1 MSLFYGVLQL
11 LHLNVIEVP
20 SLPDT
25 GLDIDMFEAALKSSK
40 IKAVVVTPA
49 FSTPCGATIPK
60 GVRSRI
66 IELANQY
73 EVAIIEDDIYGNLG
87 FTERPVPLK
96 ALDTEQR
103 VVLCSSFSKLLSRDL
118 RLGWFAGG
126 RWHDQILKLKLLTS
140 LASSQAIPIGL
151 ANFIYKGELQRH
163 LYKKRQML
171 RLGRDQLVMSIQKY
185 LGDTV
190 RFLVPNGGL
199 SL

>member
-1 MSLFYGVLQL
+1 
-11 LHLNVIEVP
+11 
-20 SLPDT
+20 
-25 GLDIDMFEAALKSSK
+25 
-40 IKAVVVTPA
+40 
-49 FSTPCGATIPK
+49 
-60 GVRSRI
+60 
-66 IELANQY
+66 
-73 EVAIIEDDIYGNLG
+73 LG